1 MTPVTR
7 PVAARTSSSRNSRV
21 AGFTLIELIT
31 TVMISAILLAAATP
45 FFRDFVLGQ
54 RIRAAASDLA
64 SSLVYA
70 RSEAVKRNTGVTIAP
85 ATGGWQNGWTVT
97 VGAAVLSSHEAFTG
111 LTLTGSVG
119 GLVYNSNGRLAAVP
133 TPFGI
138 SASGSSAIPRCVSVD
153 LSGLPSNL
161 SGSC

>member
-1 MTPVTR
+1 MILFKR
-7 PVAARTSSSRNSRV
+7 RSSACGRG

-31 TVMISAILLAAATP
+31 TVFIAGILLSIGTP
-45 FFRDFVLGQ
+45 YFSSFILGQ
-54 RIRAAASDLA
+54 RIRTAAADLA

-97 VGAAVLSSHEAFTG
+97 VGGTVLSSHEAFTG
-111 LTLTGSVG
+111 LTFTGPTG

-133 TPFGI
+133 APFSV
-138 SASGSSAIPRCVSVD
+138 SASGSSAIPRCVNVD
-153 LSGLPSNL
+153 LSGLPSNVA
-161 SGSC
+161 GSC